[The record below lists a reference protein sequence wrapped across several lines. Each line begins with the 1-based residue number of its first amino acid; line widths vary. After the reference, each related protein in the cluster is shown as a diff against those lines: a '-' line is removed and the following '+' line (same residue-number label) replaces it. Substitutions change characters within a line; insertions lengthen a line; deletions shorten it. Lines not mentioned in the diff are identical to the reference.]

1 MYTRYGHV
9 NQVFVKVG
17 DQVKAGQKIAT
28 NGTGN
33 GQWLA
38 HLHRDHPKKI
48 PGGNF
53 GFYNIGWTKEKTLE
67 YFNDPMKY
75 PKGLGKLY
83 SHLGLDWLQYWDY
96 GTNSDKVSF
105 AKAKS
110 PCYHPGLDENGM
122 GSGNADFDE
131 PVYAV
136 AEGVVVYVANDGKAK
151 NGGWGKLI
159 VIEEKKTEV
168 VAAKPVAKTTDK
180 KVTSNNVETMV
191 PTKKMKELYAGFLGG
206 DMGNNANENEVGK
219 LVDKLGEVI
228 IELSTEVATLQKEAQ
243 DWKALYVH
251 EQEKN
256 TAPVSKLVET
266 EPVAEVAPEPVSE
279 VKTPT
284 PEVPAA
290 GSKNMKSLAISAIA
304 TVIAGLIVALASS
317 LGVEVDKTT
326 VAATLSPFLAFIVNY
341 IRLQL
346 EK

>member
-9 NQVFVKVG
+9 NQIFVKVG
-17 DQVKAGQKIAT
+17 DKVKVGQKIAT

-83 SHLGLDWLQYWDY
+83 SHLGLDWLQLWNY
-96 GTNSDKVSF
+96 GT
-105 AKAKS
+105 KAAPKW
-110 PCYHPGLDENGM
+110 CYHPGLDENGM

-243 DWKALYVH
+243 DWKALYVN
-251 EQEKN
+251 EQEK
-256 TAPVSKLVET
+256 
-266 EPVAEVAPEPVSE
+266 VATLSAKVAEPVSE
-279 VKTPT
+279 VVPEPGNVVNVAETPT